1 MVALYCSGS
10 RVSIAVLVGVVV
22 VLILAFD
29 VFVAVVFVVLV
40 FVLLPVAGCCWHAL
54 LTRMSKSIAPV
65 KNLADG
71 FKTKL
76 HMR

>member
-1 MVALYCSGS
+1 MLAFEVF
-10 RVSIAVLVGVVV
+10 AVLLFVVM
-22 VLILAFD
+22 
-29 VFVAVVFVVLV
+29 VFVFVP
-40 FVLLPVAGCCWHAL
+40 LLFAGCWHAL